1 MQKPLLRRFKT
12 NYHEPGKDDT
22 FIGLPLSC
30 MYYVALAPARHHVL
44 SDSPPGLSNTG
55 LKGWLPMGL
64 TDFGTESILV
74 DPAVF
79 QFRKSGDY
87 EKNYGVLPEI
97 RVMTKTCGMAC
108 YCRTTWKRTTPYR
121 SVCGNAKDYS
131 IRWDL
136 ASRDLAVRL
145 AKPIPSSRRPL
156 KKLLRVDERPRCPTM
171 VRGRSPFPAAQQP
184 DKDVGSKR
192 TAASRTLAFS
202 PSQSGFLRG
211 TQSENRQ
218 SPYKRGS
225 YFQFRDLWRLYPL
238 SPRIYTRENI
248 PYSGQCQM
256 AQSERFE
263 RPVRDQSRQ
272 TDTNLPA
279 VIFTR
284 TQSGG
289 TGLANHSPTGNS
301 QPLFPVRRRIK
312 NRFNISIYEMGAA

>member
-30 MYYVALAPARHHVL
+30 MYYVELAPTRHHML
-44 SDSPPGLSNTG
+44 SDSPPELSNTG
-55 LKGWLPMGL
+55 LKDWLLMGL
-64 TDFGTESILV
+64 VDFGTGSILA
-74 DPAVF
+74 DLAVF
-79 QFRKSGDY
+79 QPRKSKDC
-87 EKNYGVLPEI
+87 ERNYGVLPEM

-108 YCRTTWKRTTPYR
+108 YCRTTWKRTTLYR

-136 ASRDLAVRL
+136 ASRGLAVRL
-145 AKPIPSSRRPL
+145 AKPILSSRRPL
-156 KKLLRVDERPRCPTM
+156 KKLLRVDERPYCPAL
-171 VRGRSPFPAAQQP
+171 VRGRSPFPATQQP
-184 DKDVGSKR
+184 DKNVGSKR

-238 SPRIYTRENI
+238 SPQIYTREII
-248 PYSGQCQM
+248 PYPGQCQM
-256 AQSERFE
+256 AQGKRFE
-263 RPVRDQSRQ
+263 RLVRVRSRP

-279 VIFTR
+279 IIFTR

-301 QPLFPVRRRIK
+301 QPLFPVRRKIK

>member
-12 NYHEPGKDDT
+12 NYQEPGKDDT

-30 MYYVALAPARHHVL
+30 MCYVELVPTRHHVL
-44 SDSPPGLSNTG
+44 SDFPAELSNTG
-55 LKGWLPMGL
+55 LKDWLPMGL
-64 TDFGTESILV
+64 ADFGTESILA
-74 DPAVF
+74 DLAVF
-79 QFRKSGDY
+79 QLRKNKDY

-121 SVCGNAKDYS
+121 SAYGNAKDYF

-136 ASRDLAVRL
+136 ASRDLAARL
-145 AKPIPSSRRPL
+145 AKPILSSRRPL
-156 KKLLRVDERPRCPTM
+156 KKLLRVDERPHCPAL
-171 VRGRSPFPAAQQP
+171 VRGRSPFPATQQS
-184 DKDVGSKR
+184 DKNVGSKR

-218 SPYKRGS
+218 PPDKRGA

-248 PYSGQCQM
+248 PYPGQCQM
-256 AQSERFE
+256 AQGERFE
-263 RPVRDQSRQ
+263 RLIRVQSRS

-289 TGLANHSPTGNS
+289 TGLANHSPAGNS
-301 QPLFPVRRRIK
+301 QPLFPVGRRPQ
-312 NRFNISIYEMGAA
+312 NRFSISIYEMGAA

>member
-12 NYHEPGKDDT
+12 NYQEPGKDDT

-30 MYYVALAPARHHVL
+30 MCYVELVPTRHHVL
-44 SDSPPGLSNTG
+44 SDSPPELLNTG
-55 LKGWLPMGL
+55 LKDWLPMVL
-64 TDFGTESILV
+64 TDFGTESILA
-74 DPAVF
+74 DLAVF
-79 QFRKSGDY
+79 QLRKSKDY
-87 EKNYGVLPEI
+87 EKNYSVLPEI

-108 YCRTTWKRTTPYR
+108 SCRTTWKRTTPYR
-121 SVCGNAKDYS
+121 SAYGNAKDYS

-136 ASRDLAVRL
+136 VSRDRAVRL
-145 AKPIPSSRRPL
+145 AKPILSSKRPL
-156 KKLLRVDERPRCPTM
+156 KKLLRVDERPRCATL

-192 TAASRTLAFS
+192 KSATCALTFG

-218 SPYKRGS
+218 SPDKRGS
-225 YFQFRDLWRLYPL
+225 YFQCRDLWRLYSL

-248 PYSGQCQM
+248 PYPGQCQM
-256 AQSERFE
+256 AQGERFE
-263 RPVRDQSRQ
+263 RPVRVQSRP

-289 TGLANHSPTGNS
+289 TGLANHSPAGNA
-301 QPLFPVRRRIK
+301 QPLFPLRRRVK
-312 NRFNISIYEMGAA
+312 NRFSISVYGMGAA